1 MRIAR
6 ASNFSLPPPPSFFSS
21 QLRFKFM
28 RANSDE
34 KRKSDWWEI
43 RWKLREFK
51 GWKREESKKKISK
64 GSMELKINF
73 FISIAIYDRSSNW
86 LLNYFGRINTN
97 CTLIRRSVRDNFPR
111 IAPRICAIIRNP
123 WWHSI
128 DYERSHAFKRNGLCV
143 RRVIDRE
150 EEKEKERERGRF
162 VSIPQLIVSISSH
175 TSRRLIG

>member
-1 MRIAR
+1 MRRENQIDERFDESFESLR
-6 ASNFSLPPPPSFFSS
+6 AES
-21 QLRFKFM
+21 
-28 RANSDE
+28 E
-34 KRKSDWWEI
+34 KN
-43 RWKLREFK
+43 L
-51 GWKREESKKKISK
+51 KKKISK

-86 LLNYFGRINTN
+86 LLNYSGRINTN

-150 EEKEKERERGRF
+150 EEKEKEREREEDSFR
-162 VSIPQLIVSISSH
+162 SH
-175 TSRRLIG
+175 NWLYRLVVIRHAD